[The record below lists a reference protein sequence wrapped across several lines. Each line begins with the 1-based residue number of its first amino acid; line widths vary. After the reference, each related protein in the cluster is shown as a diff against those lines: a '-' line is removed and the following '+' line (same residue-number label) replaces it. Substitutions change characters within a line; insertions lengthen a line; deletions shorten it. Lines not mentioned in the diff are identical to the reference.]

1 MDRIISNIVHQA
13 QTMIAEQVI
22 GASESNIDG
31 IQYYDTIGYGDLGT
45 IIIIPGICSCAADWC
60 EVVAKLRPRYTRIVV
75 MDLPGFGT
83 SDPIAADCPDLGA
96 EYMRKIT
103 SFISRVVHESYIL
116 VGHSYG
122 GGIVAK
128 FSATSKQNPY
138 LKGIFLI
145 APAGEVMDHTRL
157 DYLSS
162 LFTGGKMETSKKLT
176 QKVFRNTNL
185 MSLNIIGYLM
195 NSRIATNDATIKIF
209 EYTKSDKNQFFTS
222 EMAAMIKC
230 PTYIVWG
237 DDDQITPVSG
247 AEIFKKITNSS
258 CTIIPDCG
266 HCVHVETIE
275 VANHILGFGESLKHT
290 TADQIRDK
298 IRGILLG

>member
-1 MDRIISNIVHQA
+1 MDKLIGNIIHQG
-13 QTMIAEQVI
+13 QTLIAEQVI
-22 GASESNIDG
+22 GSTESNIDG
-31 IQYYDTIGYGDLGT
+31 IQYYDTTGYGDLGT
-45 IIIIPGICSCAADWC
+45 IVIIPGICSCAADWC

-83 SDPIAADCPDLGA
+83 SSPISSDCSDLGA

-103 SFISRVVHESYIL
+103 SFINELICEPYIL
-116 VGHSYG
+116 VGHSFG

-128 FSATSKQNPY
+128 FATTSEQHPN

-145 APAGEVMDHTRL
+145 APAGVEMDHARI
-157 DYLSS
+157 DYLSE
-162 LFTGGKMETSKKLT
+162 LFTGSEMETSKKLT

-195 NSRIATNDATIKIF
+195 NMRIATNDATIQIF
-209 EYTKSDKNQFFTS
+209 EYTKSDKNQFFTV

-247 AEIFKKITNSS
+247 AETFKKINNSS
-258 CTIIPDCG
+258 CTIIPGCG

-275 VANHILGFGESLKHT
+275 VANHILGFGESLRHST
-290 TADQIRDK
+290 TDMFRDQIR
-298 IRGILLG
+298 GLLIG